1 MYCTG
6 ASASEPSAYRRDG
19 RPAEAPRSGDF
30 ALGGLPRRRCAF
42 ILAGESP
49 RDVRGAIPAVD
60 ASGAAPSARSIFA
73 NEPMDPSE
81 FSHPPHIDVPRAP
94 DEVPPSEAVDVKS
107 GRAVRLFDSQDVTI
121 DPGARELKH
130 RGRLVVLAP
139 PVFDCIAYLLAN
151 RERAV
156 GRDELVAGVWGRVE
170 IADATVHQTV
180 MKARRALGDS
190 GEEQRTI
197 RTVPRFGYR
206 WIAPVE
212 TLAAPSPTIR
222 REACTAEPAA
232 AQRNAEAPGV
242 VRMPRAIPIG
252 VAVLVAWIFAS
263 IVWLLGSREL
273 PKPSTPA
280 SVDSAAL
287 VVLRDPVAPGAHTA
301 WIPLGVMDAIGSYLR
316 DGGEAVVPSRIVIG
330 LFDDSNGHEPDIGRW
345 RDATGATRIVRSDAR
360 RNGERWIV
368 ALALEGA
375 GPEPVRTEGEAG
387 DVVAAARTASRRLIE
402 RLHPDAR
409 TGSGSN
415 ETDEPAL
422 LLQRARAEL
431 LANRI
436 DVAAAVLD
444 GAPATTKAKTEV
456 RLLRAEV
463 DYRAG
468 RLDAARTA
476 YEALLSA
483 LSGESEPLQRAQV
496 LIALGSI
503 ARTSADF
510 VEAERVYAQAIA
522 LLAPLHDA
530 IALGRAHLYRGTA
543 LGSLSRFDE
552 ARTEIALAR
561 VLLGGAG
568 DAQGVASADAAMATV
583 DADRGRLS
591 EASRNLE
598 RAIDRLERLGEH
610 AAALDLRIALAQM
623 RTEMLEHETALDESR
638 LAWREIGGQ
647 TGHRLYVM
655 AGSVHARALAAVG
668 CFEEAGRV
676 LARVEN
682 MATDRTYQ
690 WRYERT
696 VAAQLA
702 MRSGHPDRAERI
714 AAEIAM
720 AEGIE
725 TETDLGPLLVVWTRA
740 IRVRG
745 DTEAVRAADA
755 RIAIWSARNAEGSSD
770 EGVYAALIEAERLR
784 AGNDRGGSDRAYQT
798 ALARASRLG
807 VPMHLV
813 AVVLSY
819 AEALIAEGALDDAA
833 AIVGQVSAMAA
844 SDFDCALLT
853 ARLHQALGNRDAWR
867 DAVAHARA
875 LAGERRMP
883 PAIGRF
889 EIEAPKID

>member
-1 MYCTG
+1 MDPNESSHPLNG
-6 ASASEPSAYRRDG
+6 DVARPS
-19 RPAEAPRSGDF
+19 
-30 ALGGLPRRRCAF
+30 
-42 ILAGESP
+42 GEGSLTE
-49 RDVRGAIPAVD
+49 AVD
-60 ASGAAPSARSIFA
+60 AKAG
-73 NEPMDPSE
+73 
-81 FSHPPHIDVPRAP
+81 H
-94 DEVPPSEAVDVKS
+94 
-107 GRAVRLFDSQDVTI
+107 AVRLVDSDDVTI

-130 RGRLVVLAP
+130 RGQLVVLAP

-156 GRDELVAGVWGRVE
+156 GRDELVAGVWGRIE

-180 MKARRALGDS
+180 MKARRALGDN

-212 TLAAPSPTIR
+212 AIAPSSSTMQ
-222 REACTAEPAA
+222 REASAIEPGASSRGSA
-232 AQRNAEAPGV
+232 GIADVA
-242 VRMPRAIPIG
+242 RMPRAVPASI
-252 VAVLVAWIFAS
+252 AIFAAS
-263 IVWLLGSREL
+263 ILAFVGWLLVSRETAS
-273 PKPSTPA
+273 PSTA
-280 SVDSAAL
+280 AAADSAAL
-287 VVLRDPVAPGAHTA
+287 VVLPVGVAAGGDTA

-330 LFDDSNGHEPDIGRW
+330 LLDDSNGHEPDVGRW
-345 RDATGATRIVRSDAR
+345 RDATGATRIVRSEAR

-375 GPEPVRTEGEAG
+375 GPEPLRTEGEAD
-387 DVVAAARTASRRLIE
+387 DVVTAARAASRQLIE

-409 TGSGSN
+409 IGRGSN
-415 ETDEPAL
+415 ETDELSL

-436 DVAAAVLD
+436 DVAGAVLD
-444 GAPATTKAKTEV
+444 AAPPATKAKAEV

-468 RLDAARTA
+468 RLDAARAA
-476 YEALLSA
+476 YEGLLGE

-543 LGSLSRFDE
+543 LGSLTRFDE

-623 RTEMLEHETALDESR
+623 RTEMLEHGTALDESS

-655 AGSVHARALAAVG
+655 AGSVHAR
-668 CFEEAGRV
+668 
-676 LARVEN
+676 
-682 MATDRTYQ
+682 
-690 WRYERT
+690 
-696 VAAQLA
+696 
-702 MRSGHPDRAERI
+702 
-714 AAEIAM
+714 
-720 AEGIE
+720 
-725 TETDLGPLLVVWTRA
+725 
-740 IRVRG
+740 
-745 DTEAVRAADA
+745 
-755 RIAIWSARNAEGSSD
+755 
-770 EGVYAALIEAERLR
+770 
-784 AGNDRGGSDRAYQT
+784 
-798 ALARASRLG
+798 
-807 VPMHLV
+807 
-813 AVVLSY
+813 
-819 AEALIAEGALDDAA
+819 
-833 AIVGQVSAMAA
+833 
-844 SDFDCALLT
+844 
-853 ARLHQALGNRDAWR
+853 
-867 DAVAHARA
+867 
-875 LAGERRMP
+875 
-883 PAIGRF
+883 
-889 EIEAPKID
+889 

>member
-1 MYCTG
+1 ML
-6 ASASEPSAYRRDG
+6 R
-19 RPAEAPRSGDF
+19 
-30 ALGGLPRRRCAF
+30 
-42 ILAGESP
+42 
-49 RDVRGAIPAVD
+49 
-60 ASGAAPSARSIFA
+60 RSIFA

-81 FSHPPHIDVPRAP
+81 SSHSLHSDVPRETEAG
-94 DEVPPSEAVDVKS
+94 PPSEAIDAKA
-107 GRAVRLFDSQDVTI
+107 GHAVRLVGSEDVTI
-121 DPGARELKH
+121 DPDARELKH
-130 RGRLVVLAP
+130 RGQLVVLAP

-212 TLAAPSPTIR
+212 PLAASSSILR
-222 REACTAEPAA
+222 QEVSAAEPASA
-232 AQRNAEAPGV
+232 ARLSAEAVGTG
-242 VRMPRAIPIG
+242 RMSRAIPIG
-252 VAVLVAWIFAS
+252 IAVLAALILAS
-263 IVWLLGSREL
+263 VVWLLASRETS
-273 PKPSTPA
+273 KPPTA
-280 SVDSAAL
+280 TAADSAAL
-287 VVLRDPVAPGAHTA
+287 VVLPVSVAAGGDTA

-330 LFDDSNGHEPDIGRW
+330 LLDGSNGREPDVARW
-345 RDATGATRIVRSDAR
+345 RDATGATRIVRSEAR

-375 GPEPVRTEGEAG
+375 GPEPVRTEGEAD
-387 DVVAAARTASRRLIE
+387 DVVTAARTASRQLIE

-409 TGSGSN
+409 IGRGSN
-415 ETDEPAL
+415 ETDEVSL

-444 GAPATTKAKTEV
+444 AAPATMKAKPEV

-476 YEALLSA
+476 YEDLLGA

-510 VEAERVYAQAIA
+510 VEAERDYVQAIA

-543 LGSLSRFDE
+543 LGSLTRFDE

-591 EASRNLE
+591 EASKNLE

-623 RTEMLEHETALDESR
+623 RTEMLEHGTALDESS

-668 CFEEAGRV
+668 RLEEAGRV

-702 MRSGHPDRAERI
+702 MRTGHPDRAERI
-714 AAEIAM
+714 GAEIGM

-725 TETDLGPLLVVWTRA
+725 TETYLGPLLLVWTRA
-740 IRVRG
+740 ARVRG
-745 DTEAVRAADA
+745 DAEAVRAADA
-755 RIAIWSARNAEGSSD
+755 RAAAWSARNAEGPSD
-770 EGVYAALIEAERLR
+770 EGVYAVLIEAERLR
-784 AGNDRGGSDRAYQT
+784 ASNDREGSNRAYKT
-798 ALARASRLG
+798 ALARASALG

-819 AEALIAEGALDDAA
+819 ADALIAEGALDDAA
-833 AIVGQVSAMAA
+833 AIVGQVSVMAA
-844 SDFDCALLT
+844 TDFDCAILT

-875 LAGERRMP
+875 LAGERQVP
-883 PAIGRF
+883 PAIDRF
-889 EIEAPKID
+889 EIEAPKIH

>member
-1 MYCTG
+1 ML
-6 ASASEPSAYRRDG
+6 R
-19 RPAEAPRSGDF
+19 
-30 ALGGLPRRRCAF
+30 
-42 ILAGESP
+42 
-49 RDVRGAIPAVD
+49 
-60 ASGAAPSARSIFA
+60 RSIFA
-73 NEPMDPSE
+73 NDPMDPNES
-81 FSHPPHIDVPRAP
+81 SHPLHGDVPRP
-94 DEVPPSEAVDVKS
+94 SDEGSPAEAIGAKA
-107 GRAVRLFDSQDVTI
+107 GHAVRLLGSDDVTI
-121 DPGARELKH
+121 DPGPRELKH
-130 RGRLVVLAP
+130 RGQLVVLAP

-170 IADATVHQTV
+170 VADATVHQTV
-180 MKARRALGDS
+180 MKARRVLGDS

-212 TLAAPSPTIR
+212 ALAQSSATMHRESSAAVPAVASR
-222 REACTAEPAA
+222 RSVEIA
-232 AQRNAEAPGV
+232 GV
-242 VRMPRAIPIG
+242 ARTSRAIPIV
-252 VAVLVAWIFAS
+252 VAVLAILILILAA
-263 IVWLLGSREL
+263 IWLLASREP
-273 PKPSTPA
+273 PKPSA
-280 SVDSAAL
+280 AAAADSAAL
-287 VVLRDPVAPGAHTA
+287 VVLPVGVAAGGDTA

-330 LFDDSNGHEPDIGRW
+330 LLDDSNGREPDVARW
-345 RDATGATRIVRSDAR
+345 RDATGATRIVRSEAR

-375 GPEPVRTEGEAG
+375 GPEPVRTEGEAD
-387 DVVAAARTASRRLIE
+387 DVVTAARAASSQLIE
-402 RLHPDAR
+402 RLHPDTR
-409 TGSGSN
+409 IGRGSS
-415 ETDEPAL
+415 ETDEISL

-436 DVAAAVLD
+436 DVAGAVLD
-444 GAPATTKAKTEV
+444 AAPAATKTKPEV

-468 RLDAARTA
+468 RLDAARAA
-476 YEALLSA
+476 YEDLLGE

-510 VEAERVYAQAIA
+510 GEAEHVYAQAIA

-543 LGSLSRFDE
+543 LGSLTRFDE

-591 EASRNLE
+591 EASKNLE

-623 RTEMLEHETALDESR
+623 RTEMLEHGTALDESS

-668 CFEEAGRV
+668 RLEEAERV

-702 MRSGHPDRAERI
+702 MRTGHPDRAERI
-714 AAEIAM
+714 GAEIGM

-725 TETDLGPLLVVWTRA
+725 TETYLGPLLLVWTRA
-740 IRVRG
+740 ARVRG
-745 DTEAVRAADA
+745 DAEAVRAADA
-755 RIAIWSARNAEGSSD
+755 RAAAWSARNAEGPSD

-784 AGNDRGGSDRAYQT
+784 ASNDREGSNRAYKT
-798 ALARASRLG
+798 ALARASALG

-819 AEALIAEGALDDAA
+819 ADALIAEGALDDAA

-844 SDFDCALLT
+844 TDFDCAVLT

-875 LAGERRMP
+875 LAGERQVP
-883 PAIGRF
+883 PAIDRF